1 MKRLTRPPKQDRRH
15 CWLVLAVMLAA
26 LATQI
31 VPALVWTP

>member
-1 MKRLTRPPKQDRRH
+1 MIRLTRPPKQDRH

-31 VPALVWTP
+31 IPALVWTP